1 MVRAP
6 APPFRSPSKDLHRKL
21 DEVISELVGAGLPLQ
36 QARDEFERQ
45 YVLAALREKS
55 GGMSR
60 TAEHLGVH
68 RNTLR
73 KKVAHHGIRPVDY
86 SS

>member
-1 MVRAP
+1 MPRRQP
-6 APPFRSPSKDLHRKL
+6 SPFRSPSKDLHRKL
-21 DEVISELVGAGLPLQ
+21 DEVITELVGAGLPLQ

-45 YVLAALREKS
+45 YVLAALREKR
-55 GGMSR
+55 GGMSS

-73 KKVAHHGIRPVDY
+73 KKVALHRIRPVDY

>member
-1 MVRAP
+1 MPRVQAT
-6 APPFRSPSKDLHRKL
+6 PFRSPSGDLHRKL

-55 GGMSR
+55 GGISSA
-60 TAEHLGVH
+60 AEHLGVH

-73 KKVAHHGIRPVDY
+73 KKVALHGIRPVDY

>member
-1 MVRAP
+1 MPRP
-6 APPFRSPSKDLHRKL
+6 HPTPFRSPSKGLHRKL
-21 DEVISELVGAGLPLQ
+21 DEVITELVGAGLPLQ

-45 YVLAALREKS
+45 YVLAALREKQ
-55 GGMSR
+55 GGISSA
-60 TAEHLGVH
+60 AEHLGVH

-73 KKVAHHGIRPVDY
+73 KKVALHRIRPVDY